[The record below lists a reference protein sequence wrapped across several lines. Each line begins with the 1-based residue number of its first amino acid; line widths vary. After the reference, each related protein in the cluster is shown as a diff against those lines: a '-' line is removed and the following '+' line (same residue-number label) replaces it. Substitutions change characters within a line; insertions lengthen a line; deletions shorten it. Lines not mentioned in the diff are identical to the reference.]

1 MQSRNKK
8 VARMRIKS
16 IQIALLSLPIALA
29 GCLSPQAERQVG
41 GAAIGAGTGFI
52 AGTILDLDDGWLAA
66 STLAGAAA
74 GTLIATNTARNE
86 CAYATGDGGYRTEAC

>member
-1 MQSRNKK
+1 M
-8 VARMRIKS
+8 ARHFIKPS
-16 IQIALLSLPIALA
+16 LLILPLILA
-29 GCLSPQAERQVG
+29 GCLSPVQERQVG

-66 STLAGAAA
+66 TTLAGAAA

-86 CAYATGDGGYRTEAC
+86 CAYADGQGGYTTGTC

>member
-1 MQSRNKK
+1 MYRHAVKPS
-8 VARMRIKS
+8 
-16 IQIALLSLPIALA
+16 LLTLPLILA
-29 GCLSPQAERQVG
+29 GCLSPQQDRQIG

-74 GTLIATNTARNE
+74 GTLIASNTARNE
-86 CAYATGDGGYRTEAC
+86 CAYADGRGGYTTGPC